1 MRKQKIVGIS
11 AAVVAAALMLS
22 ACSSGGSAGPS
33 PAAKLNT
40 SNPVI
45 IGLDAD
51 LTGPAAATAKPG
63 LEGVQIATAKINAAG
78 GVLGRELKI
87 VQDGDNSDPT
97 QISTVTRKLVSEGA
111 SSLMYIT
118 GSGAVLQVKTVLDQ
132 LKVPAIAA
140 TTQTLAVSAP
150 PDNGYMFAL
159 ANPATDQAPIWC
171 DMWKKK
177 GYTKLGILQ
186 DDSAAI
192 AGTMTAVLP
201 ILDKCIKVVDD
212 EVAPVTSTDL
222 TAQAARL
229 AAAKPDVLLVYSTGG
244 SFEILAQN
252 TLNSTLPK
260 LLRFESGS
268 IANSPDEWPSVNPG
282 ALSKV
287 VYFSNFATDNKNT
300 TALTAAVQKQDG
312 ADAGLSIYTAQAY
325 DATYMLAKAVEKA
338 GGTKNPTKIR
348 NALQSIK
355 NYVPSYGE
363 NGFTFSFSATKHL
376 GADGTCSLIPSTF
389 GQDNKP
395 SGPWSGYKSKC

>member
-1 MRKQKIVGIS
+1 MRKRKIVGIG
-11 AAVVAAALMLS
+11 AAVAAAALMLS
-22 ACSSGGSAGPS
+22 ACSSGGSAGPT
-33 PAAKLNT
+33 PAASLNT

-51 LTGPAAATAKPG
+51 LTGPAAATATPG
-63 LEGVQIATAKINAAG
+63 YAGVQIAVSQINAAG
-78 GVLGRELKI
+78 GVLGRELQV

-97 QISTVTRKLVSEGA
+97 QISTVTRKLVDEGA

-118 GSGAVLQVKTVLDQ
+118 GSGAVVQVKSVLDQ
-132 LKVPAIAA
+132 LKIPAIAA

-150 PDNGYMFAL
+150 PDNDYIFAL

-171 DMWKKK
+171 KIWKSK
-177 GYTKLGILQ
+177 GYTKLGILR

-192 AGTMTAVLP
+192 AGTMAAVQP
-201 ILDKCIKVVDD
+201 ILNGCIKTVDD
-212 EVAPVTSTDL
+212 EVAPVNSTDL

-229 AAAKPDVLLVYSTGG
+229 KAANPDVLLVYSTGG

-252 TLNSTLPK
+252 TLDSTLPK

-287 VYFSNFATDNKNT
+287 VYFSNFSSANKKT
-300 TALTAAVQKQDG
+300 TALTAAVQKKDG
-312 ADAGLSIYTAQAY
+312 NTNGLSIYTAQAY
-325 DATYMLAKAVEKA
+325 DATYLLAKAVEKA
-338 GGTKNPTKIR
+338 GGTKDPTKIR
-348 NALQSIK
+348 DAIESIK
-355 NYVPSYGE
+355 GYVPSYGE

-376 GADGTCSLIPSTF
+376 GADGVCSLIPSTF
-389 GQDNKP
+389 GKDNKP
-395 SGPWSGYKSKC
+395 SGPWSGYKENC